1 MNDLRWLQ
9 DTAGEANQQENE
21 STDTSAESSKSNQL
35 VGVVLSNVFLFFLI
49 FGLSATVD
57 VKNMKRQLTNRFA
70 IGCGVAM
77 QFIVMPLLG
86 FVAVVSLR
94 NQGLSEAMGVALLVV
109 TSSPGGSYSNWW
121 CSTFNADLALSVAMT
136 TVSSIL
142 SICLLPLNLF
152 LYTYLA
158 FGITDKDQES
168 VVEALDFGTLFI
180 TLGIVLGAILSGLAA
195 GYRWDNATF
204 HVYANRFG
212 TISGMLLILF
222 SSTLGLL
229 LGVAFPCLLGIAL
242 ANIIARSVRLSP
254 PETVAISIECCYQN
268 TGIATSVAITM
279 FDNVEERAQAVAVPL
294 FYGIIEAVVIGIY
307 CIWAWKVG
315 WTKAPKDENLC
326 LVIARTYEIDEI
338 AANDEPQDEEFNGK
352 EQLVEAS
359 SPMGAQK
366 DSCCMEGSGE
376 RVIELHQENTERDRL
391 YNEGSGFWARIFP
404 PILLRKLSSLL
415 MNGVEV
421 DENLEEQGDG
431 VDIKVEGNLL
441 ARSRL
446 GTAETS
452 LSSSVS
458 SPPHRSRTGSS
469 MSIEQGCLNTD
480 DPSIPCLTVP
490 EDSEH
495 ALPDLL
501 PMISSSTEHYL
512 ASEDLPY
519 ANRAAKEE

>member
-1 MNDLRWLQ
+1 
-9 DTAGEANQQENE
+9 
-21 STDTSAESSKSNQL
+21 
-35 VGVVLSNVFLFFLI
+35 
-49 FGLSATVD
+49 
-57 VKNMKRQLTNRFA
+57 
-70 IGCGVAM
+70 
-77 QFIVMPLLG
+77 
-86 FVAVVSLR
+86 
-94 NQGLSEAMGVALLVV
+94 
-109 TSSPGGSYSNWW
+109 
-121 CSTFNADLALSVAMT
+121 
-136 TVSSIL
+136 
-142 SICLLPLNLF
+142 
-152 LYTYLA
+152 
-158 FGITDKDQES
+158 
-168 VVEALDFGTLFI
+168 
-180 TLGIVLGAILSGLAA
+180 
-195 GYRWDNATF
+195 
-204 HVYANRFG
+204 
-212 TISGMLLILF
+212 
-222 SSTLGLL
+222 
-229 LGVAFPCLLGIAL
+229 
-242 ANIIARSVRLSP
+242 LSP

-421 DENLEEQGDG
+421 DGNLEEQGDG